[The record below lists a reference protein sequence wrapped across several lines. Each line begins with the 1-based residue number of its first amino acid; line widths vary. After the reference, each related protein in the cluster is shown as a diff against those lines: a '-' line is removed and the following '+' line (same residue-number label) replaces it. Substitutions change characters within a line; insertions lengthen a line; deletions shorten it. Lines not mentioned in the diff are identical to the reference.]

1 MENAEPA
8 RRFVPRLEAFLVRL
22 GHIVL
27 PLLALCAWACAAS
40 RPAST
45 SSSPETPVRPPTA
58 AVPVEE
64 AAPVLTPPGLRLPP
78 SVRPVRQTVTLELD
92 PRRES
97 FSGTTDIEIA
107 LPQATS
113 EVWLHGEALSVRD
126 AAFIVAG
133 SRVRTSTLPIG
144 DLLVFLPRE
153 PVGPGTVTLRVAF
166 TGRALAREGSG
177 IYREEDAGRWY
188 TMTQFQP
195 LAARRAFP
203 CFDEPSFKIPWRL
216 TLRVREEDGAYAN
229 APVEAETHG
238 PDGWKTV
245 RFQTTPPLPSYLVA
259 FAVGPFQS
267 VDAGVA
273 GHHRVPVRM
282 LVPHG
287 RTAEAAWAA
296 QSTPRLLER
305 LEAWFGTPY
314 PYAKLDVLA
323 LPGTQGGAMEH
334 PGLITFGAPLMLG
347 PVEGDSLWR
356 QRYFAQT
363 QAHELAHQWFGNL
376 VTPAWWDDLW
386 LNESFADWLA
396 YKAMTQWKPEWR
408 GDVRRVEARG
418 DALVEDRLVSA
429 RSIRQPIEAP
439 GDIHAAFDGITYNK
453 GAAVLAM
460 FESWVGPDAF
470 QEGVRRYLDA
480 HARGTATTA
489 DFFDAL
495 SSATGKDVASAFS
508 SFLDQPG
515 VPRVA
520 MALECPKDAPPR
532 LALEQR
538 RYLPLG
544 SPGAHDVP
552 MRWQVPVCVRYAV
565 KGREGRACTLLSEPT
580 GTLELEGATAC
591 PDWVH
596 PNVEGRGYY
605 HAVLRGDALERLTRH
620 GGKGLSVAERR
631 VLLDDAQ
638 ALVASGDLAVARAL
652 ALASRLMRP
661 EDPDLVMGAAALV
674 ASVRDDF
681 VPRTSM
687 ANHARFVQSLFG
699 AQARRLGLLPR
710 PDEGD
715 DLRMLRPR
723 LVWMVTQAGE
733 DAHLRAEARKL
744 ALRWLEDR
752 RSLPMD
758 SAHAVL
764 GAAAAGG
771 DAALHLRLLEALRT
785 TTERRER
792 DLLLTALGGFHDAA
806 LARAS
811 LALLL
816 VPEVDAR
823 EALPILFRQL
833 EALPTR
839 AVAFDFLR
847 EHFEALR
854 ERLPRDI
861 APWLLSTGGFFCD
874 AEHRKQFASFFEPHA
889 SAFEGGERILAQTLE
904 RVDLCIAQRE
914 ALRPGL
920 ERFLRRY

>member
-1 MENAEPA
+1 MPC
-8 RRFVPRLEAFLVRL
+8 PRADACPRVEAFPVRL
-22 GHIVL
+22 GYILL
-27 PLLALCAWACAAS
+27 PLLALCGAACVAPRPELTAT
-40 RPAST
+40 RPAA
-45 SSSPETPVRPPTA
+45 PVRH
-58 AVPVEE
+58 AVAPLLEE
-64 AAPVLTPPGLRLPP
+64 AAAPVLTPPRLRLDP

-107 LPQATS
+107 LPQATHA
-113 EVWLHGEALSVRD
+113 VWLHAEELTVKD
-126 AAFIVAG
+126 AAFLVGGA
-133 SRVRTSTLPIG
+133 RVRTSTLPLG

-153 PVGPGTVTLRVAF
+153 PVGPGTVTLRVAYS
-166 TGRALAREGSG
+166 GRARDREGSG
-177 IYREEDAGRWY
+177 IYREEEAGRWY
-188 TMTQFQP
+188 TLTQFQP

-203 CFDEPSFKIPWRL
+203 CFDEPAFKIPWQL
-216 TLRVREEDGAYAN
+216 TLRVREEDGTYAN
-229 APVEAETHG
+229 APVEAEAHG

-259 FAVGPFQS
+259 FAVGPFEA
-267 VDAGVA
+267 VDAGAA

-287 RTAEAAWAA
+287 RAAEADWAA
-296 QSTPRLLER
+296 RTTPPLLEH

-323 LPGTQGGAMEH
+323 LPGRLGGAMEH
-334 PGLITFGAPLMLG
+334 PGLITFGASLMLG
-347 PVEGDSLWR
+347 PVEGDSPWR

-396 YKAMTQWKPEWR
+396 YKVMTQWRPDWR
-408 GDVRRVEARG
+408 GDARRVEARG
-418 DALVEDRLVSA
+418 DALMEDRLVSA
-429 RSIRQPIEAP
+429 RSVRQPIEAP
-439 GDIHAAFDGITYNK
+439 GDIHSAFDVITYNK

-470 QEGVRRYLDA
+470 QDGVRRYLDA
-480 HARGTATTA
+480 HAKGTATTA

-495 SSATGKDVASAFS
+495 SAATGKDVAPAFS
-508 SFLDQPG
+508 TFLDQPG

-520 MALECPKDAPPR
+520 MTLECPKDGPPR

-544 SPGAHDVP
+544 SAGTRDAP
-552 MRWQVPVCVRYAV
+552 RSWQVPLCVRYAV
-565 KGREGRACTLLSEPT
+565 KGREGRACTVLTQPA
-580 GTLELEGATAC
+580 GTLGLDEARAC

-596 PNVEGRGYY
+596 PNAEGRGYY
-605 HAVLRGDALERLTRH
+605 HAVLRGDALERLTRQ

-638 ALVASGDLAVARAL
+638 ALVASGDLEVAQAL
-652 ALASRLMRP
+652 TLASRLLRP
-661 EDPDLVMGAAALV
+661 EDPDLVMGAAELV

-681 VPRTSM
+681 VPHGALPNR
-687 ANHARFVQSLFG
+687 ARFVQSLFG
-699 AQARRLGLLPR
+699 AQARQLGLLSHPGER
-710 PDEGD
+710 E
-715 DLRMLRPR
+715 DLRMLRPL
-723 LVWMVTQAGE
+723 LVGMVARSGD
-733 DAHLRAEARKL
+733 DARLRAEARKL

-752 RSLPMD
+752 RSLPLD
-758 SAHAVL
+758 SAHMVL

-771 DAALHLRLLEALRT
+771 DAALHQRLLEALRH
-785 TTERRER
+785 TTEGRER
-792 DLLLTALGGFHDAA
+792 DVLFTALGSFHDES

-816 VPEVDAR
+816 TPEVDAR
-823 EALPILFRQL
+823 EALPLLFRQL
-833 EALPTR
+833 EEPRTR
-839 AVAFDFLR
+839 AAAFDFLR

-854 ERLPRDI
+854 DRLPRDI
-861 APWLLSTGGFFCD
+861 APWLLSAGGAFCD
-874 AEHRKQFASFFEPHA
+874 ATHRGQVADFLGPHA
-889 SAFEGGERILAQTLE
+889 RAFEGGERLLAQALE